1 MNPVGGLR
9 AYLGI
14 QTPFRATGATSMTR
28 RILRINV
35 LAVGLVALACF
46 ALAIGTRARALHA
59 SDHQDNPL
67 VELNPAMDM
76 TDVYAFPGATS
87 DRTVLVLNS
96 WAFLTPGQ
104 TASASFDP
112 NLLYQ
117 FKIDNTGD
125 AKEDR
130 VIQVTF
136 KGTAPNQTVEVRGP
150 VAPPVLGTM
159 MNQVANVDPT
169 VTGAVGQ
176 VLGSPTGIQVFAGP
190 REEPFFIDL
199 EQFFRIIPDRKPS
212 TGALSAL
219 PDAASAS
226 SFRSTS
232 AAVDFTKGFNVM
244 SIVVEIPT
252 AQLTQGGNA
261 KIGVWGT
268 ISR

>member
-1 MNPVGGLR
+1 MQSRFRVTHRHGAAIAAIALLVVG
-9 AYLGI
+9 ASY
-14 QTPFRATGATSMTR
+14 S
-28 RILRINV
+28 
-35 LAVGLVALACF
+35 VA
-46 ALAIGTRARALHA
+46 RA

-76 TDVYAFPGATS
+76 TDVYAFPGATA
-87 DRTVLVLNS
+87 DRVALVLNS

-104 TASASFDP
+104 TASTGFDP

-117 FKIDNTGD
+117 LKIDNTGD

-136 KGTAPNQTVEVRGP
+136 KGTGPSQTVEVRGP
-150 VAPPVLGTM
+150 MAPPVVGAMNNTLGT
-159 MNQVANVDPT
+159 ADPV
-169 VTGAVGQ
+169 VTGALNT
-176 VLGSPTGIQVFAGP
+176 VLGSPTGMQVFAGA

-199 EQFFRIIPDRKPS
+199 EQFFRILPDRKPS
-212 TGALSAL
+212 TGQLSLL

-226 SFRSTS
+226 SFRAAA
-232 AAVDFTKGFNVM
+232 AAVDFTKGFNVL
-244 SIVVEIPT
+244 SIVIEVP
-252 AQLTQGGNA
+252 ASQLTTGGNA